1 VTSEPTQSAEDHYY
15 AGIDFFGE
23 GKLPEAIAEYTRAL
37 ELDPKFSDAL
47 HGLAQ
52 AYHAQQDFDRTIETA
67 RRILALDPDHLSRL
81 STQRHG
87 SGSRRS
93 REQSANPWL
102 EATIEGTKSE
112 RRKSLVFEPAITKYF
127 SGAGIRCNHS
137 AHPLHRFC
145 HQFLVALSR
154 AAIRQRKRIF

>member
-1 VTSEPTQSAEDHYY
+1 MTSQDPENAEDHYY

-67 RRILALDPDHLSRL
+67 HRILARDPDDILAWTTISRAY
-81 STQRHG
+81 QRKGMVPEAEEAGNKARILGWKQQLKEQKAKG
-87 SGSRRS
+87 SGG
-93 REQSANPWL
+93 NL
-102 EATIEGTKSE
+102 
-112 RRKSLVFEPAITKYF
+112 
-127 SGAGIRCNHS
+127 
-137 AHPLHRFC
+137 
-145 HQFLVALSR
+145 
-154 AAIRQRKRIF
+154 